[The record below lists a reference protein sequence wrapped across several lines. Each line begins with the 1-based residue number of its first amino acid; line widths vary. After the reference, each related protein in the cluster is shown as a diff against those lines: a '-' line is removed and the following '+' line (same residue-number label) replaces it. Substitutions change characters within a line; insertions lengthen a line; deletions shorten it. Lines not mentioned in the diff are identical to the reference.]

1 MASVVQGD
9 IIRGVTQKK
18 YLEEWYKYITPEN
31 AVKIF
36 YKLLAEDDYGNYS
49 LLKAKMIAQR
59 QDFSDVFVTEAIKPY
74 YNTSNAFD
82 QLRGDSFWGNGYQF
96 RPGDKT

>member
-1 MASVVQGD
+1 MASVSQGD
-9 IIRGVTQKK
+9 IIRGISQDK

-36 YKLLAEDDYGNYS
+36 NKLLAEDNFARCS

-59 QDFSDVFVTEAIKPY
+59 HNFTDEFIVEAIASY
-74 YNTSNAFD
+74 YGTGESFD

-96 RPGDKT
+96 RPGDQS

>member
-1 MASVVQGD
+1 MASVSEGD
-9 IIRGVTQKK
+9 IVRGISQKK

-36 YKLLAEDDYGNYS
+36 HKLLAEDDYGNYS

-59 QDFSDVFVTEAIKPY
+59 QGFSDVFVAEAIKPY
-74 YNTSNAFD
+74 
-82 QLRGDSFWGNGYQF
+82 
-96 RPGDKT
+96 